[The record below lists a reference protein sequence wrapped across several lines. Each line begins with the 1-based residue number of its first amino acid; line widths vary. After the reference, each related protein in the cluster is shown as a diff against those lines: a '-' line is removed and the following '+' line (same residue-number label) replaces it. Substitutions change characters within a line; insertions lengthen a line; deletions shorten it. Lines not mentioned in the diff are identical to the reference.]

1 MHHHRRKS
9 GHGLANTSMTD
20 VRKAVTA
27 TDPTRLKRPTTS
39 LSRRTTP
46 VAVQKLGRN
55 PKDRERDWQ
64 ESWYDERESFPQ
76 YCMTCEKQ
84 FLPHDEKHL
93 YCSEACRKCDQTSS
107 PIGETRHELYG
118 HNSTTHALYAEEIP
132 EHRDIIPRASP
143 SRPDSNY
150 FHPPLAR
157 DNGTSHYHTSAIS
170 ALRSLNVG
178 ASSPPSSSLSAQSSL
193 WPFARSGGTSP
204 STSYGRVGGSTT
216 SCSAYEAGWTAT
228 GHGLPYSSGAGGM
241 DRPLPTRR
249 PTGYA
254 RPKSIEL
261 VTPMVGR

>member
-20 VRKAVTA
+20 VRRTVTA
-27 TDPTRLKRPTTS
+27 TDTTRSKRPGPT

-55 PKDRERDWQ
+55 PKERERDWQ
-64 ESWYDERESFPQ
+64 DSLYDERESFPQ

-93 YCSEACRKCDQTSS
+93 YCSEACRKCDQTCLTR
-107 PIGETRHELYG
+107 ETSHEQLYG
-118 HNSTTHALYAEEIP
+118 HTTIHALYAEDVP
-132 EHRDIIPRASP
+132 EPRDIIPRASP
-143 SRPDSNY
+143 SRPCSNY
-150 FHPPLAR
+150 FPPPTTAG
-157 DNGTSHYHTSAIS
+157 DTTGHYHTSALS
-170 ALRSLNVG
+170 ALRSLNVRP
-178 ASSPPSSSLSAQSSL
+178 SSPPTLSAQSSL

-204 STSYGRVGGSTT
+204 STPYYSRGGGNTT
-216 SCSAYEAGWTAT
+216 SCAAYDAGWTAM
-228 GHGLPYSSGAGGM
+228 GDGLPYGSGVGGM

-261 VTPMVGR
+261 VVPMVGR